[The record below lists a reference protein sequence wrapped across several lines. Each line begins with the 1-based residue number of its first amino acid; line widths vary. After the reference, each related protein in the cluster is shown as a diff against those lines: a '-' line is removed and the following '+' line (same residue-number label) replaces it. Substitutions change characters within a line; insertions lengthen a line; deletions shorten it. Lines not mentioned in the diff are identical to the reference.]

1 MGGSGTARSPARPP
15 RWRSHLLGLLE
26 AALLLG
32 VFLVILQAVLGI
44 SLTDAEI
51 WTAFAFPSGRLGPL
65 FSGLLGTLGYLAI
78 VLPLGTAVGFLWGWA
93 RLSRHRVLSWPA
105 GFLVEMLRGVP
116 PIVLVI
122 FAYLFGASILPRSWN
137 PLGSALLLAAVAL
150 ALHTAAYQ
158 AEIFRAGFQS
168 VPTGQIEAAQSLGM
182 SGPKVMAR
190 IILPQALRLSLPPLG
205 NELATVIKD
214 TSILGAVGALELFSS
229 AGDFLGRPGVLG
241 RIPWVLAV
249 WVIVAGVYLIVT
261 FAVTRGLR
269 VIEQRLRVPGLEGM
283 AA

>member
-1 MGGSGTARSPARPP
+1 MRPP
-15 RWRSHLLGLLE
+15 RWRSPLLALLE
-26 AALLLG
+26 AALLVA
-32 VFLVILQAVLGI
+32 VFLLVLQAALGT
-44 SLTDAEI
+44 SLTDAEL
-51 WTAFAFPSGRLGPL
+51 WKAFAFPPRRLGPL

-78 VLPLGTAVGFLWGWA
+78 VMPLGTALGFLWGWA
-93 RLSRHRVLSWPA
+93 RLSRRRVLSWPA
-105 GFLVEMLRGVP
+105 GFLVETLRGVP

-122 FAYLFGASILPRSWN
+122 FAYLFGASILPRAWN
-137 PLGSALLLAAVAL
+137 PLQSALLLAAVAL

-168 VPTGQIEAAQSLGM
+168 VPTGQIEAAQSVGM
-182 SGPKVMAR
+182 TGAQVMAR
-190 IILPQALRLSLPPLG
+190 VVLPQALRLSLPPLG

-249 WVIVAGVYLIVT
+249 WVIVAGVYLAVT
-261 FAVTRGLR
+261 FAVTHGLR
-269 VIEQRLRVPGLEGM
+269 LLERRLRVPGLEGM